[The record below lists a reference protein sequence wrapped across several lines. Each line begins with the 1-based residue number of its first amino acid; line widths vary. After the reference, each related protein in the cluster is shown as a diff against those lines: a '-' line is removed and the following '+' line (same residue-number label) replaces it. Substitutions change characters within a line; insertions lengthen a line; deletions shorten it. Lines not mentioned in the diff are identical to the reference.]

1 MKVCE
6 TVITSRQNGQV
17 VLLGKL
23 SERKHRT
30 KEGLFRF
37 DGKKLFLEAVLC
49 GLDIRRIFLRASESE
64 GLLPFVCERKEALA
78 ETVVYVL
85 ADDVFDKLS
94 EERAPEGILSV
105 AAFPPFHKDEDALLE
120 YAKDGKKRIF
130 LIESVRDP
138 GNLGTILRSA
148 AAFGVDLL
156 VMSRDCADL
165 YNPKTVR
172 GAMGAL
178 FRQHICLVDDLSD
191 GISVLRGNG
200 RRVLAAT
207 LDESS
212 VSVLE
217 ASVSCSDCL
226 VVGNEGHGLSAET
239 VKACSGSV
247 IIPMGE
253 GSESLNAGVAASVLM
268 WEQYRGELK

>member
-37 DGKKLFLEAVLC
+37 DGKKLFLEATLC
-49 GLDIRRIFLRASESE
+49 GLDIRQIFLRASESQRLISLVFE
-64 GLLPFVCERKEALA
+64 REEQLPKT
-78 ETVVYVL
+78 TVYLL

-105 AAFPPFHKDEDALLE
+105 AAFSPLHKGVEILAECAKDEN
-120 YAKDGKKRIF
+120 KRIF
-130 LIESVRDP
+130 IMESVRDP
-138 GNLGTILRSA
+138 GNVGTILRSA

-165 YNPKTVR
+165 YNSKTVR

-178 FRQHICLVDDLSD
+178 FRQRICIADDLPAA
-191 GISVLRGNG
+191 IAVLRENG

-207 LDESS
+207 LAEDS

-217 ASVSCSDCL
+217 ASISRRDCL

-247 IIPMGE
+247 IIPMCE

-268 WEQYRGELK
+268 WEQYRGE

>member
-6 TVITSRQNGQV
+6 TVITSRQNAQV

-23 SERKHRT
+23 GERKHRA

-49 GLDIRRIFLRASESE
+49 GLDIRRIFLRASESAE
-64 GLLPFVCERKEALA
+64 LISLVREREEALP
-78 ETVVYVL
+78 ETAVYLL

-105 AAFPPFHKDEDALLE
+105 AAFPSFQKDTDILAD
-120 YAKDGKKRIF
+120 YAKDEKRRVF

-138 GNLGTILRSA
+138 GNVGTILRSA

-178 FRQHICLVDDLSD
+178 FRQRICLVDHLSTA
-191 GISVLRGNG
+191 ISTLRQNG

-207 LDESS
+207 LAQDS
-212 VSVLE
+212 VSVIE
-217 ASVSCSDCL
+217 AGLSRRDCII
-226 VVGNEGHGLSAET
+226 VGNEGHGLSAET

-247 IIPMGE
+247 LIPMCE

-268 WEQYRGELK
+268 WEQYRGE

>member
-1 MKVCE
+1 MGKKAPKVRILRMKVCE

-23 SERKHRT
+23 GERKHRA

-49 GLDIRRIFLRASESE
+49 GLDIRRIFLRASESAE
-64 GLLPFVCERKEALA
+64 LISLVREREEALP
-78 ETVVYVL
+78 ETVIYVL
-85 ADDVFDKLS
+85 ADDMFDKLS

-105 AAFPPFHKDEDALLE
+105 AAFPSFQKDTDILED
-120 YAKDGKKRIF
+120 YAKDGQKRVF

-138 GNLGTILRSA
+138 GNVGTILRSA

-178 FRQHICLVDDLSD
+178 FRQRIVLWTTSPRQFPPPILHGFRGRWPVPPSLPLPSFLREIPTNPYNRHIPAVWQGFYLP
-191 GISVLRGNG
+191 GG
-200 RRVLAAT
+200 
-207 LDESS
+207 
-212 VSVLE
+212 
-217 ASVSCSDCL
+217 
-226 VVGNEGHGLSAET
+226 
-239 VKACSGSV
+239 
-247 IIPMGE
+247 
-253 GSESLNAGVAASVLM
+253 
-268 WEQYRGELK
+268 

>member
-23 SERKHRT
+23 GERKHRS

-49 GLDIRRIFLRASESE
+49 GLDVRQVFLRESE
-64 GLLPFVCERKEALA
+64 AKALLPLVCEQEKGLVAA
-78 ETVVYVL
+78 NVYLL
-85 ADDVFDKLS
+85 ADDLFDKLS
-94 EERAPEGILSV
+94 DERAPEGIISV
-105 AAFPPFHKDEDALLE
+105 AAFPSSHMGNVLE
-120 YAKDGKKRIF
+120 TYARDKAKRIF
-130 LIESVRDP
+130 LLESVRDP
-138 GNLGTILRSA
+138 GNVGTVLRSA
-148 AAFGVDLL
+148 RAFGVDLL
-156 VMSRDCADL
+156 VMSRDCADP

-178 FRQHICLVDDLSD
+178 FRQRICFVDDLSEA
-191 GISVLRGNG
+191 IALLRENG

-217 ASVSCSDCL
+217 AGLSDGDCL
-226 VVGNEGHGLSAET
+226 VVGNEGHGLSPET
-239 VKACSGSV
+239 VKACSRSV
-247 IIPMGE
+247 IIPMQA

-268 WEQYRGELK
+268 WEQYRGGCQ

>member
-23 SERKHRT
+23 GERKHRS

-49 GLDIRRIFLRASESE
+49 GLDLRRIFLRETEARV
-64 GLLPFVCERKEALA
+64 LLPLVREQESRLA
-78 ETVVYVL
+78 SATVYL
-85 ADDVFDKLS
+85 LSDDLFDKLS
-94 EERAPEGILSV
+94 EERAPEGIISV
-105 AAFPPFHKDEDALLE
+105 AAFPSAHTGNVLE
-120 YAKDGKKRIF
+120 SYAKDKANRIF
-130 LIESVRDP
+130 LLESVRDP
-138 GNLGTILRSA
+138 GNVGTVLRSA
-148 AAFGVDLL
+148 WAFGVDLL
-156 VMSRDCADL
+156 VMSRDCADP

-178 FRQHICLVDDLSD
+178 FRQRICFVDDLPCA
-191 GISVLRGNG
+191 IALLRENG

-207 LDESS
+207 LAENSS
-212 VSVLE
+212 SVLE
-217 ASVSCSDCL
+217 AGLTEGDCL
-226 VVGNEGHGLSAET
+226 VVGNEGHGLSPET
-239 VKACSGSV
+239 VEACSHSV
-247 IIPMGE
+247 IIPMRE

-268 WEQYRGELK
+268 WEQYRGVCQ

>member
-1 MKVCE
+1 MNVCE
-6 TVITSRQNGQV
+6 TVIVSRQNKQV

-23 SERKHRT
+23 GERKHRT
-30 KEGLFRF
+30 RERLFRF
-37 DGKKLFLEAVLC
+37 DGKKLLVEAALC
-49 GLDIRRIFLRASESE
+49 GLEVKQIFLRETESAE
-64 GLLPFVCERKEALA
+64 LLSLVRERA
-78 ETVVYVL
+78 EVLSGATVYVL

-94 EERAPEGILSV
+94 EERAPEGVIAV
-105 AAFPPFHKDEDALLE
+105 AAFPSVHAGEEMLAV
-120 YAKDGKKRIF
+120 YAKDEGKRIF
-130 LIESVRDP
+130 LVESVRDP
-138 GNLGTILRSA
+138 GNVGTILRSA

-178 FRQHICLVDDLSD
+178 FRQRICVVDDLPAA
-191 GISVLRGNG
+191 ISVLRDSG

-207 LDESS
+207 LDEA
-212 VSVLE
+212 SVLVTK
-217 ASVSCSDCL
+217 ANLSRSDCL

-239 VKACSGSV
+239 VKACSGSI
-247 IIPMGE
+247 IIPMQE

-268 WEQYRGELK
+268 WEQYQGE